1 MSEVMERIVD
11 GGIVVD
17 PWSNIRIREPERP
30 HRYRWV
36 AECSMLTASCDRKKV
51 A

>member
-11 GGIVVD
+11 GGIMVD
-17 PWSNIRIREPERP
+17 PWSNICIREPERL

-36 AECSMLTASCDRKKV
+36 AECSVVMPSCDRKKV